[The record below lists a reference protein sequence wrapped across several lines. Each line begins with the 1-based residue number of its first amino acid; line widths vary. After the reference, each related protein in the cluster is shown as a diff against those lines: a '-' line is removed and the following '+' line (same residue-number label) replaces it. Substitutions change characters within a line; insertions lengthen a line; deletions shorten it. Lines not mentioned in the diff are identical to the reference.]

1 MPIAVHVVVHA
12 LFCALPGFFPG
23 LQEVIGISYHFLLLR
38 FLPLRFLPQ
47 TLRFTVLVNQ
57 KSTADQNGAA
67 EQTSDKGQDGRALL
81 FQAKSADH
89 LAGGAIH
96 HKMPLRNGGFLFPH
110 KRSLLLKIFPAAGVK
125 WESVVC
131 YAGRNNGIRQVTPM
145 EWNIIVGLVC
155 TVLGAVISYAT
166 FSRNK
171 GKDDRS
177 SGQQLGTVLT
187 ELGYIKSNTDEIKT
201 EQREQRKTNTAVE
214 GRLAAVEAS
223 AKSAHHR
230 IDHLEAV
237 RDEEH

>member
-1 MPIAVHVVVHA
+1 
-12 LFCALPGFFPG
+12 
-23 LQEVIGISYHFLLLR
+23 
-38 FLPLRFLPQ
+38 
-47 TLRFTVLVNQ
+47 
-57 KSTADQNGAA
+57 
-67 EQTSDKGQDGRALL
+67 
-81 FQAKSADH
+81 
-89 LAGGAIH
+89 
-96 HKMPLRNGGFLFPH
+96 
-110 KRSLLLKIFPAAGVK
+110 
-125 WESVVC
+125 
-131 YAGRNNGIRQVTPM
+131 M

-155 TVLGAVISYAT
+155 TVLGAAISYAT

-171 GKDDRS
+171 GKDDRN

>member
-1 MPIAVHVVVHA
+1 
-12 LFCALPGFFPG
+12 
-23 LQEVIGISYHFLLLR
+23 
-38 FLPLRFLPQ
+38 
-47 TLRFTVLVNQ
+47 
-57 KSTADQNGAA
+57 
-67 EQTSDKGQDGRALL
+67 
-81 FQAKSADH
+81 
-89 LAGGAIH
+89 
-96 HKMPLRNGGFLFPH
+96 
-110 KRSLLLKIFPAAGVK
+110 
-125 WESVVC
+125 
-131 YAGRNNGIRQVTPM
+131 M

-166 FSRNK
+166 FPHNK

-177 SGQQLGTVLT
+177 NGQQLGTVLT

-201 EQREQRKTNTAVE
+201 EQREQRKTNTEVE

>member
-1 MPIAVHVVVHA
+1 
-12 LFCALPGFFPG
+12 
-23 LQEVIGISYHFLLLR
+23 
-38 FLPLRFLPQ
+38 
-47 TLRFTVLVNQ
+47 
-57 KSTADQNGAA
+57 
-67 EQTSDKGQDGRALL
+67 
-81 FQAKSADH
+81 
-89 LAGGAIH
+89 
-96 HKMPLRNGGFLFPH
+96 
-110 KRSLLLKIFPAAGVK
+110 
-125 WESVVC
+125 
-131 YAGRNNGIRQVTPM
+131 M

-177 SGQQLGTVLT
+177 NGQQLGTVLT
-187 ELGYIKSNTDEIKT
+187 ELGYI
-201 EQREQRKTNTAVE
+201 KTNTAVE

>member
-1 MPIAVHVVVHA
+1 
-12 LFCALPGFFPG
+12 
-23 LQEVIGISYHFLLLR
+23 
-38 FLPLRFLPQ
+38 
-47 TLRFTVLVNQ
+47 
-57 KSTADQNGAA
+57 
-67 EQTSDKGQDGRALL
+67 
-81 FQAKSADH
+81 
-89 LAGGAIH
+89 
-96 HKMPLRNGGFLFPH
+96 
-110 KRSLLLKIFPAAGVK
+110 
-125 WESVVC
+125 
-131 YAGRNNGIRQVTPM
+131 M

-155 TVLGAVISYAT
+155 TVLVAVISYAT

-171 GKDDRS
+171 WKDDRS

>member
-1 MPIAVHVVVHA
+1 
-12 LFCALPGFFPG
+12 
-23 LQEVIGISYHFLLLR
+23 
-38 FLPLRFLPQ
+38 
-47 TLRFTVLVNQ
+47 
-57 KSTADQNGAA
+57 
-67 EQTSDKGQDGRALL
+67 
-81 FQAKSADH
+81 
-89 LAGGAIH
+89 
-96 HKMPLRNGGFLFPH
+96 
-110 KRSLLLKIFPAAGVK
+110 
-125 WESVVC
+125 
-131 YAGRNNGIRQVTPM
+131 M

-155 TVLGAVISYAT
+155 TVLGAAISYAT

-177 SGQQLGTVLT
+177 NGQQFGTVLT

>member
-1 MPIAVHVVVHA
+1 
-12 LFCALPGFFPG
+12 
-23 LQEVIGISYHFLLLR
+23 
-38 FLPLRFLPQ
+38 
-47 TLRFTVLVNQ
+47 
-57 KSTADQNGAA
+57 
-67 EQTSDKGQDGRALL
+67 
-81 FQAKSADH
+81 
-89 LAGGAIH
+89 
-96 HKMPLRNGGFLFPH
+96 
-110 KRSLLLKIFPAAGVK
+110 
-125 WESVVC
+125 
-131 YAGRNNGIRQVTPM
+131 M

-155 TVLGAVISYAT
+155 TVLGAAISYAT

>member
-1 MPIAVHVVVHA
+1 
-12 LFCALPGFFPG
+12 
-23 LQEVIGISYHFLLLR
+23 
-38 FLPLRFLPQ
+38 
-47 TLRFTVLVNQ
+47 
-57 KSTADQNGAA
+57 
-67 EQTSDKGQDGRALL
+67 
-81 FQAKSADH
+81 
-89 LAGGAIH
+89 
-96 HKMPLRNGGFLFPH
+96 
-110 KRSLLLKIFPAAGVK
+110 
-125 WESVVC
+125 
-131 YAGRNNGIRQVTPM
+131 M

-155 TVLGAVISYAT
+155 TVLGAAISYAT

-177 SGQQLGTVLT
+177 NGQQHGTVLT

>member
-1 MPIAVHVVVHA
+1 
-12 LFCALPGFFPG
+12 
-23 LQEVIGISYHFLLLR
+23 
-38 FLPLRFLPQ
+38 
-47 TLRFTVLVNQ
+47 
-57 KSTADQNGAA
+57 
-67 EQTSDKGQDGRALL
+67 
-81 FQAKSADH
+81 
-89 LAGGAIH
+89 
-96 HKMPLRNGGFLFPH
+96 
-110 KRSLLLKIFPAAGVK
+110 
-125 WESVVC
+125 
-131 YAGRNNGIRQVTPM
+131 M

-166 FSRNK
+166 LARNK

>member
-1 MPIAVHVVVHA
+1 
-12 LFCALPGFFPG
+12 
-23 LQEVIGISYHFLLLR
+23 
-38 FLPLRFLPQ
+38 
-47 TLRFTVLVNQ
+47 
-57 KSTADQNGAA
+57 
-67 EQTSDKGQDGRALL
+67 
-81 FQAKSADH
+81 
-89 LAGGAIH
+89 
-96 HKMPLRNGGFLFPH
+96 
-110 KRSLLLKIFPAAGVK
+110 
-125 WESVVC
+125 
-131 YAGRNNGIRQVTPM
+131 M

-155 TVLGAVISYAT
+155 AVLGAVISYAT
-166 FSRNK
+166 FSRSK
-171 GKDDRS
+171 GKDDRN

>member
-1 MPIAVHVVVHA
+1 
-12 LFCALPGFFPG
+12 
-23 LQEVIGISYHFLLLR
+23 
-38 FLPLRFLPQ
+38 
-47 TLRFTVLVNQ
+47 
-57 KSTADQNGAA
+57 
-67 EQTSDKGQDGRALL
+67 
-81 FQAKSADH
+81 
-89 LAGGAIH
+89 
-96 HKMPLRNGGFLFPH
+96 
-110 KRSLLLKIFPAAGVK
+110 
-125 WESVVC
+125 
-131 YAGRNNGIRQVTPM
+131 M

-177 SGQQLGTVLT
+177 NGQQLGTVLT
-187 ELGYIKSNTDEIKT
+187 ELGYIKSNTE
-201 EQREQRKTNTAVE
+201 VE